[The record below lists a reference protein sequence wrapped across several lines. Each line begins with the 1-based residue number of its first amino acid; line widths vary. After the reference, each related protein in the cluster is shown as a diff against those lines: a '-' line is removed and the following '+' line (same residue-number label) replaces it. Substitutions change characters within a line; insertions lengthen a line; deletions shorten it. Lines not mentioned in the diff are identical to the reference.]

1 MNKSNNKIIKSYVK
15 EVTKELKCS
24 KMLTLVFRKRFM
36 DEIYSFAEGQENIS
50 YEFLSERFGTPK
62 KVADSFLER
71 ADYEELLKL
80 SKKREVFWRCAAII
94 GFVALV
100 IVIIFFAICMHE
112 AAGTIIVSDANIK

>member
-36 DEIYSFAEGQENIS
+36 DEIYSFAEAQENIS
-50 YEFLSERFGTPK
+50 YEFLSERFGTPNE
-62 KVADSFLER
+62 VADGFLER

-80 SKKREVFWRCAAII
+80 SKKREVFWRCVAIF
-94 GFVALV
+94 GFVLLAIL
-100 IVIIFFAICMHE
+100 IVLFAYYIHETSGKINVTGPIIE
-112 AAGTIIVSDANIK
+112 